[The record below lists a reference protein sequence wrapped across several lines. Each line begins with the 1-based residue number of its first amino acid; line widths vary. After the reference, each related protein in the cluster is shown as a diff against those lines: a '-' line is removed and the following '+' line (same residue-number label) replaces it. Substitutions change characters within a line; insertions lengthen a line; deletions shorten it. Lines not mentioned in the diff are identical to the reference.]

1 MPDPH
6 RIERELRDL
15 LSRPHYSSLFFHR
28 NQFRNPKDPPDT
40 PQTLAAKTTAWI
52 MQNNPFHDPVTVE
65 EMSGGNLE
73 FYRVYDG
80 ISHRT
85 ALTLGRSWFE
95 RSLLESI
102 WAAASRFQGKAREDM
117 LMDLLRSANFIHPQ
131 WNLMTDITCM
141 QVPAGSRVVV
151 ARGRGTWKAM
161 QSKPGRPLTPD
172 IKTAGDVIDLHGS
185 MPIPGTYQCVIP
197 LFNDM
202 WVKPVPRPSAKWP
215 LLT

>member
-6 RIERELRDL
+6 RLERELSDL
-15 LSRPHYSSLFFHR
+15 LSRPQYSSLFFHR
-28 NQFRNPKDPPDT
+28 NQFRNPKESPET

-52 MQNNPFHDPVTVE
+52 MQNTPFHDPVTVE
-65 EMSGGNLE
+65 EMSGGSLE

-80 ISHRT
+80 ISHHT

-95 RSLLESI
+95 RSVLESV
-102 WAAASRFQGKAREDM
+102 WSAASKFQGKAREEM

-131 WNLMTDITCM
+131 WNNMTDIACM
-141 QVPAGSRVVV
+141 QVPSGAWVVV
-151 ARGRGTWKAM
+151 VRGKGSWRAM
-161 QSKPGRPLTPD
+161 QSKPGRPLTPNV
-172 IKTAGDVIDLHGS
+172 KTAGDVIDLHGS

-202 WVKPVPRPSAKWP
+202 WVRPVPKLSTKWP
-215 LLT
+215 LLS